1 MNHYI
6 KRAGAT
12 LTATFLALCLAPPLS
27 ASDMRGMD
35 KLNLPGTLNCTA
47 CDLSGE
53 NLTLFSNFSGA
64 DLTSAN
70 LSEVMLRA
78 ANLSG
83 AKLISVN
90 FKKANLSRV
99 NFTGADLQKANLQQA
114 ELDNA
119 IWTNADLS
127 GADLTDATGFDA
139 NTSGAKLCQTI
150 MPNGTNND
158 SGC

>member
-1 MNHYI
+1 MKNST
-6 KRAGAT
+6 KRSIS
-12 LTATFLALCLAPPLS
+12 LALVFTLAMLTTPS
-27 ASDMRGMD
+27 FASDAGDMD

-53 NLTLFSNFSGA
+53 DLAQFSNFSGA

-70 LSEVMLRA
+70 LSEVVLRG
-78 ANLSG
+78 ANLSS

-127 GADLTDATGFDA
+127 GADLTDATGFGA

-150 MPNGTNND
+150 MPNGTTND